1 MRPSNIMPRL
11 GNNVSAR
18 RDDTVMAR
26 LANNVMTRLDGAISS
41 RTMASNDG
49 PVEPGHDAAGV

>member
-11 GNNVSAR
+11 ANNVSAR
-18 RDDTVMAR
+18 RDDNVMAR
-26 LANNVMTRLDGAISS
+26 LDRAISG